1 MSGAYAWGQC
11 EGLIPR
17 GEQYNPCRYVKG
29 REFSQV
35 TDYEALALE
44 IEDTFKVL
52 SGLRQP
58 VYELALLV
66 ATCGLRISE
75 SLGLRWRNVLWNR
88 GLVAIRE
95 TFVHFNLQNGA
106 KTKLSRSRV
115 EAPQLL
121 LDALAAWRRE
131 TMYADDNDFVFPSE
145 KLHGEQPRSGSQLV
159 EDYIRP
165 AAIAAGVIRVEDGVT
180 YDRDGEV
187 VKRFGFHNLGRHS
200 LATFLMDEQ
209 ENPAVVQAI
218 MRHAK
223 MDMTLYYS
231 HSRRKAKRAAQEKVL
246 KHLLPAE
253 GMRVPMREPKTI
265 Q

>member
-1 MSGAYAWGQC
+1 MSCVFSWAQC

-17 GEQYNPCRYVKG
+17 GEQFNPCRYVKG

-35 TDYEALALE
+35 TAYEALVLE

-52 SGLRQP
+52 SELQQP
-58 VYELALLV
+58 EYQLSLLIT
-66 ATCGLRISE
+66 TCGLRISE
-75 SLGLRWRNVLWNR
+75 ALGLRWRNILWDR
-88 GLVAIRE
+88 GVITIRE
-95 TFVHFNLQNGA
+95 TFVHLKMQEGA

-121 LDALAAWRRE
+121 LDALAGWKRE
-131 TMYADDNDFVFPSE
+131 TIYADEHDFVFPSE
-145 KLHGEQPRSGSQLV
+145 KLHGNQPRSASQLV

-165 AAIAAGVIRVEDGVT
+165 AAIAAGVISIRDGIT

-223 MDMTLYYS
+223 MDMTPYYA
-231 HSRRKAKRAAQEKVL
+231 HSRRKAKRAAQDRVIR
-246 KHLLPAE
+246 HLIPE
-253 GMRVPMREPKTI
+253 ETRVPMRGPEMI
-265 Q
+265 